1 MNLKKNFI
9 YAGRGLRYALGEP
22 IFRTHCV
29 LGALAVV
36 LAVALSVTPIEFVVI
51 LILIGWILGLEMVN
65 TIMEHMIDLLK
76 PEFHEHAKILKD
88 LASGAV
94 LISSVVALIVGFVI
108 FLPRLYDLFFVLAE
122 QLSS

>member
-9 YAGRGLRYALGEP
+9 YAGRGLRYALSEP
-22 IFRTHCV
+22 IFRTHCAMGV
-29 LGALAVV
+29 LAVV
-36 LAVALSVTPIEFVVI
+36 LAVALSVSPIELVVI
-51 LILIGWILGLEMVN
+51 LILIGWILSLEMVN
-65 TIMEHMIDLLK
+65 TIMEHIIDLLK

-94 LISSVVALIVGFVI
+94 LISSVVAFIVGLII

-122 QLSS
+122 WLSS